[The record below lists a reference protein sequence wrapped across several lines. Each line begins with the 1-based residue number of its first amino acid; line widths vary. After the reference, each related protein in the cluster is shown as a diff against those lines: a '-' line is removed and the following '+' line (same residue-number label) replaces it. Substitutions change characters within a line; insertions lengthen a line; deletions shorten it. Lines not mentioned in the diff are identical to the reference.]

1 MKLFKI
7 CLFLFILFFTVLDTQ
22 AQTRKQFNGQFTITY
37 INSTGNL
44 TYDINGSFSDGSNA
58 FIANQAQVGDQI
70 IDLSGNIFEVMTL
83 SVNGSTI
90 NTTAKG
96 FDNNPPVIGI
106 GAFYRPTANGF
117 PLITVNT
124 ATSILT
130 TTLNSATISIDA
142 KMPAYLSGTALPL
155 SSGTVGDI
163 IYVSGDQLIY
173 KLGTSGWKAVQSGD
187 IPTSYSNP
195 VSSSPPGNK
204 GDVILSYWDN
214 LFYTFDGSA
223 WVEPKRMQSLPLSAK
238 FGDIFFVTG
247 ENKLYMMGND
257 GKWSVIS
264 GSAIPGGAE
273 TDKPLD
279 SKPGDL
285 FFNTET
291 NTLLMFD
298 SGNKWVDVSTNGSVP
313 TGSVNPDPVSSG
325 VKKGSLFYNIADKK
339 LYVNHG
345 TEWLPLDNTLKNG
358 QIFVGNAANIAT
370 SVEMTGDA
378 KISNIGKLTI
388 KESAVTNEKLDKV
401 NIPLSGFGNPLD
413 NVAMGDGITNYKLVN
428 LANPS
433 VPTDAAT
440 KGYVD
445 AVLSSP
451 GSLALDNTKMFVGNA
466 TNKAIA
472 TAKNAIPVSGFGAA
486 VANVAMGTGTAPLN
500 FKITNLADPSA
511 AQDAATKNYVDTRVV
526 TPANL
531 NLAKGNVLVGSDI
544 GTAMGVAKNTIFLSE
559 FGAPLADV
567 GFGSF
572 KLTNLANPVTDQ
584 DAATKNYVDTKVIN
598 PASINLTAGNL
609 FVGDPT
615 GKAADVLKST
625 VPLSGFGAAVAD
637 VSLGGFILTNLAEP
651 VADTDAP
658 TKKYVDDLFKTPSSS
673 LSLATGNLFIGNAN
687 GKAEAIQKRLVPISG
702 FAKAADNIYMGDA
715 ATQYSISFLAD
726 PLFPQDAATKN
737 YVDNLLAAPGAL
749 ALPTDHIFVG
759 DAENKATGVLKSAIP
774 LSEFAAATKDLAIGD
789 GTTNFKI
796 TNLADPVNDQEA
808 ATKKYVDAKTASAT
822 TPSGP
827 TAPDPAT
834 AKAGDIY
841 YDTTEKQLYFYNGTE
856 WSPIDSRLN
865 NGELFVGDATGHP
878 ISTAKNL
885 IPLSGFGTAL
895 TDISIGDGTTNFK
908 ITNLADPVNDQEAA
922 TKKYV
927 DAKTASATTPSG
939 PATPTPG
946 ATTAGST
953 YYNTTENRLYV
964 YDGAQWVPMDNKL
977 ADGNFYVGNVAGI
990 AISTPKNII
999 PISGFA
1005 SAQGDVSLGN
1015 FKIVNLVDP
1024 TADQDAATKKY
1035 VDTKTAAI
1043 TTPSGPTAPDA
1054 ATAKVGDIYFNTTEK
1069 RLYFYD
1075 GTAWAPIDSKLNEG
1089 EMYVGNADKVAVST
1103 AKSAIP
1109 LSGFANPTA
1118 PLSLGDGT
1126 INFNINN
1133 LADPAEDQDA
1143 ATKKYV
1149 DAGLIAATAAA
1160 KDNLGN
1166 HEATENIK
1174 LAVNAISN
1182 DGANGKGLTFEASG
1196 NAIFGQDV
1204 TINGNYFIPSDY
1216 RLKTNIATL
1225 GTVLQKIDQMR
1236 GVSFEYKDQHKYA
1249 TGTKIGVIAQELQKV
1264 YPEMVVQGKNG
1275 FLKVD
1280 YTQLTGVLIQAIK
1293 EQQDEIAELK
1303 ATMKHQQEQI
1313 DAILKKMK

>member
-451 GSLALDNTKMFVGNA
+451 GSLTLDNTKMFVGNA
-466 TNKAIA
+466 SNKAIA

-531 NLAKGNVLVGSDI
+531 TLAKGNVLVGSDI
-544 GTAMGVAKNTIFLSE
+544 GTAMGVAKNTIFLNE
-559 FGAPLADV
+559 LGAPTADV

-584 DAATKNYVDTKVIN
+584 DAATKNYVDTKIIN

-759 DAENKATGVLKSAIP
+759 DAENKATGILKSAIP
-774 LSEFAAATKDLAIGD
+774 LSEFAAATKDLA
-789 GTTNFKI
+789 
-796 TNLADPVNDQEA
+796 
-808 ATKKYVDAKTASAT
+808 
-822 TPSGP
+822 
-827 TAPDPAT
+827 
-834 AKAGDIY
+834 
-841 YDTTEKQLYFYNGTE
+841 
-856 WSPIDSRLN
+856 
-865 NGELFVGDATGHP
+865 
-878 ISTAKNL
+878 
-885 IPLSGFGTAL
+885 
-895 TDISIGDGTTNFK
+895 IGDGTTNFK

-1225 GTVLQKIDQMR
+1225 GAVLQKIDQMR

-1303 ATMKHQQEQI
+1303 ATMKHQQKQI

>member
-1 MKLFKI
+1 MKSCKI
-7 CLFLFILFFTVLDTQ
+7 YLLILFPLFCILNAQGQ
-22 AQTRKQFNGQFTITY
+22 AKKQFNGQFTISY

-44 TYDINGSFSDGSNA
+44 TYDINGSFSDASNA
-58 FIANQAQVGDQI
+58 FSASQAKAGDQI
-70 IDLSGNIFEVMTL
+70 IDQSGNIFEVLTV

-90 NTTAKG
+90 STTAKA
-96 FDNNPPVIGI
+96 FDNNPPAIGV
-106 GAFYRPTANGF
+106 GAFYRPTPNGF

-124 ATSILT
+124 PATVLT

-142 KMPAYLSGTALPL
+142 KMAAYTSGTALPVAEGAL
-155 SSGTVGDI
+155 GDVI
-163 IYVSGDQLIY
+163 FNSGDQLIY
-173 KLGTSGWKAVQSGD
+173 KFEGSGWKAVQSGD

-195 VSSSPPGNK
+195 ISSSPAGNK
-204 GDVILSYWDN
+204 GDVVLSYWDN
-214 LFYTFDGSA
+214 LYYVFDGSG
-223 WVEPKRMQSLPLSAK
+223 WVQPKTMSALPVSSK

-257 GKWSVIS
+257 GKWSAIS
-264 GSAIPGGAE
+264 GSAIPGG
-273 TDKPLD
+273 TDDEKPTN

-285 FFNTET
+285 FFNTGT
-291 NTLLMFD
+291 NTLLVFN
-298 SGNKWVDVSTNGSVP
+298 SESKWVEVSTNGSTP
-313 TGSVNPDPVSSG
+313 SGNINPDPIVNG
-325 VKKGSLFYNIADKK
+325 VKEGSLFYNIADHK
-339 LYVNHG
+339 LYVNNG
-345 TEWLPLDNTLKNG
+345 TIWLPLDNALRNG
-358 QIFVGNAANIAT
+358 QIFVGNAANVAT
-370 SVEMTGDA
+370 SVALTGDA
-378 KISNIGKLTI
+378 IISNIGKLTI
-388 KESAVTNEKLDKV
+388 KELAVTNEKLDKA
-401 NIPLSGFGNPLD
+401 NIPISGFGNPLD
-413 NVAMGDGITNYKLVN
+413 NVSMGDGITNYKMTN

-433 VPTDAAT
+433 AAGDAAT

-445 AVLSSP
+445 AILATP
-451 GSLALDNTKMFVGNA
+451 GSMTLSNNSMYVGNSL
-466 TNKAIA
+466 NKAVA
-472 TAKNAIPVSGFGAA
+472 TAKTAIPLSGFGTATS
-486 VANVAMGTGTAPLN
+486 NIAMGTGSLN
-500 FKITNLADPSA
+500 FKITNMADPSV
-511 AQDAATKNYVDTRVV
+511 AQDAATKNYVDTKVI
-526 TPANL
+526 TPGNL
-531 NLAKGNVLVGSDI
+531 TLPKGNVLVGSDI
-544 GTAMGVAKNTIFLSE
+544 GTAAAVAKNTVLLNE
-559 FGAPLADV
+559 FGAPGADV
-567 GFGSF
+567 AFGNF
-572 KLTNLANPVTDQ
+572 KLTNLANPVSDQ
-584 DAATKNYVDTKVIN
+584 DAVTKNYVDTKVIN
-598 PASINLTAGNL
+598 PASINLTTGNL
-609 FVGDPT
+609 LLGDPN
-615 GKAADVLKST
+615 GKGADVLKNT
-625 VPLSGFGAAVAD
+625 IPLSGFGPAAAN
-637 VSLGGFILTNLAEP
+637 VSLGGFVLANLGEP
-651 VADTDAP
+651 IADSDAP
-658 TKKYVDDLFKTPSSS
+658 TKKYVDNLFKTPSSS
-673 LSLATGNLFIGNAN
+673 LALPTGTFFIGNAT
-687 GKAEAIQKRLVPISG
+687 GMAESMQKRLIPISG
-702 FAKAADNIYMGDA
+702 FAKASDNIYMGDA
-715 ATQYSISFLAD
+715 VTQYGISFLAE

-737 YVDNLLAAPGAL
+737 YVDNLLSAPGAL
-749 ALPTDHIFVG
+749 ALSTDHIFVG
-759 DAENKATGVLKSAIP
+759 DAENKAMGVLKSAIP
-774 LSEFAAATKDLAIGD
+774 LSDFAAATKDLAIGD
-789 GTTNFKI
+789 GNTNFKI

-808 ATKKYVDAKTASAT
+808 ATKKYVDAKA
-822 TPSGP
+822 
-827 TAPDPAT
+827 
-834 AKAGDIY
+834 
-841 YDTTEKQLYFYNGTE
+841 
-856 WSPIDSRLN
+856 
-865 NGELFVGDATGHP
+865 
-878 ISTAKNL
+878 
-885 IPLSGFGTAL
+885 
-895 TDISIGDGTTNFK
+895 
-908 ITNLADPVNDQEAA
+908 
-922 TKKYV
+922 
-927 DAKTASATTPSG
+927 ASATTPSG
-939 PATPTPG
+939 PATPAPG
-946 ATTAGST
+946 AATAGST

-964 YDGAQWVPMDNKL
+964 YDGTQWVPMDNKL
-977 ADGNFYVGNVAGI
+977 SDGNFYVGNVAGI

-1133 LADPAEDQDA
+1133 LADPAADQDA

-1196 NAIFGQDV
+1196 NATFGQDV
-1204 TINGNYFIPSDY
+1204 TINGNFFTPSDY
-1216 RLKTNIATL
+1216 RLKTNISTL

-1264 YPEMVVQGKNG
+1264 YPEMVTQGKDG

-1303 ATMKHQQEQI
+1303 AVMKHQQEQI